1 MPFRTLGQFWM
12 NLPVSIKGPLT
23 ICIPVASTV
32 FFAVVL
38 WSLEPQ
44 LERAQELVLHVTRV
58 QAGARRVLAASADLA
73 RVVDRWQITGNRQL
87 LGDFSRGTEDLLASS
102 TALVALAIDPAQ
114 HQDALGIDILVR
126 SEIDS
131 FQMEITRNPG
141 PEPSGHAKAAIQAIL
156 DKDGRLAVIQL
167 RLSRF
172 LSGEERIINQR
183 MARLNELNRSL
194 RNALRRAAIAACCAA
209 IVCAVLFSWTISRR
223 LILLARDAEAAGRG
237 AVVTGGGDAL
247 DEIGRAS
254 REIRRNSKALAE
266 RERSLALSQ
275 EGLAQAVERFDLA
288 VRGSND
294 GIWDWDLSSNFV
306 YYSGRCAEMLGCT
319 IADMKGDPNS
329 WTGRILEEDRALVL
343 EPVRKCLE
351 GEIESFQ
358 CEYRMRRFDGRIVWI
373 YGRATACRSG
383 DGTTYR
389 MTGFLTDITR
399 RKEAEDNMQ
408 REHGLLEAVVEGTS
422 DVIYIKDKDLR
433 YIKINSACE
442 SFLGVQKSAAIGR
455 RMHEIVSQE
464 SAAKVTEHELRV
476 LATGQ
481 WDAVEHVIQVRGGAK
496 SIWLANRGPW
506 RDSSGTIIGIIGISR
521 DITELKLTEE
531 RIRASLVEKEV
542 LLKEIH
548 HRVKNNLQVISG
560 LLYLKSENV
569 DLPEVKEALQESRG
583 RVQSIALIHEQ
594 LYKAADLAQ
603 VDFAEYFAPW
613 KEHAMELL
621 GADPKR
627 IRVECDIDP
636 VLLAVEQAIP
646 CALIM
651 NELVSNA
658 VKYAFPGT
666 RQGRVE
672 VQLKIIQNGCRLSV
686 ADDGVG
692 LPAGCN
698 LEQTPSLGLHLV
710 GILTRQLKGV
720 ATIDRSAGTRIQV
733 QFPIRNEVKKV
744 A

>member
-1 MPFRTLGQFWM
+1 ML
-12 NLPVSIKGPLT
+12 IA
-23 ICIPVASTV
+23 IA
-32 FFAVVL
+32 L
-38 WSLEPQ
+38 WSLDSQ
-44 LERAQELVLHVTRV
+44 LERAQELVLHSARV
-58 QAGARRVLAASADLA
+58 QSEARRIQTASADLPRA
-73 RVVDRWQITGNRQL
+73 VNSYRITGSRQFL
-87 LGDFSRGTEDLLASS
+87 TGFEPATADLLARSAGLL
-102 TALVALAIDPAQ
+102 ALLREPALD
-114 HQDALGIDILVR
+114 QDASGIHSLIK
-126 SEIDS
+126 SEVAALRA
-131 FQMEITRNPG
+131 EIAQNPVPPARN
-141 PEPSGHAKAAIQAIL
+141 AIQTIL
-156 DKDGRLAVIQL
+156 GNDERLEMIQSRL
-167 RLSRF
+167 RRF
-172 LSGEERIINQR
+172 LNAEDRIFSER
-183 MARLNELNRSL
+183 MAHLNKLHRAMRKTL
-194 RNALRRAAIAACCAA
+194 WGAAIAACCAA
-209 IVCAVLFSWTISRR
+209 LICAVVFSWTISRR
-223 LILLARDAEAAGRG
+223 LVLLARDAEAAGLG
-237 AVVTGGGDAL
+237 AIITGGGDAQ
-247 DEIGRAS
+247 DEIGRAW
-254 REIRRNSKALAE
+254 REIRRSSETLAE
-266 RERSLALSQ
+266 REHSLALSQ

-294 GIWDWDLSSNFV
+294 GIWDWNLTSNYV

-319 IADMKGDPNS
+319 VADMKGDPNS
-329 WTGRILEEDRALVL
+329 WTNRILEEDRALVL
-343 EPVRKCLE
+343 ETVRKCLD
-351 GEIESFQ
+351 GEIDCLQS
-358 CEYRMRRFDGRIVWI
+358 EYRMRRFDGRILWI
-373 YGRATACRSG
+373 YGRATACRTD
-383 DGTTYR
+383 DGSTYR

-408 REHGLLEAVVEGTS
+408 REHDLLEAVVEGTS
-422 DVIYIKDKDLR
+422 DVVYIKDKDLR
-433 YIKINSACE
+433 YVKLNSAGE
-442 SFLGVQKSAAIGR
+442 SFLGIHKGMAIGHR
-455 RMHEIVSQE
+455 VQE
-464 SAAKVTEHELRV
+464 LAIQEWAVKVREHELRV
-476 LATGQ
+476 LATGR
-481 WDAVEHVIQVRGGAK
+481 WESVEHVIPTPGGAK

-506 RDSSGTIIGIIGISR
+506 RDSSGTVIGVIGISR

-531 RIRASLVEKEV
+531 RVRASLVEKEV

-560 LLYLKSENV
+560 LLYLKSEHV

-621 GADPKR
+621 GADPQR
-627 IRVECDIDP
+627 IRVVCDIDP
-636 VLLAVEQAIP
+636 VLLAVDQAIP

-666 RQGRVE
+666 RLGRVE
-672 VQLKIIQNGCRLSV
+672 VQLKMMRDACRLSV

-692 LPAGCN
+692 LPESCS

-710 GILTRQLKGV
+710 GILTRQLKGA